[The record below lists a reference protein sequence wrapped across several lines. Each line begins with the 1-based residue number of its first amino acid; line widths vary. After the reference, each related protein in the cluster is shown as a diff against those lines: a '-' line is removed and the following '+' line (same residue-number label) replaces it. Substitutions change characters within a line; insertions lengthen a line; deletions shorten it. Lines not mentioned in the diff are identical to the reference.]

1 MSDPKRFEDWNQVD
15 CNECARYWDSS
26 CDGVSKGS
34 EKPCNSYIATRDI
47 VLPEKIKR
55 LETRFMWLEW
65 AMIFELVLFILFIT
79 LMGGV

>member
-1 MSDPKRFEDWNQVD
+1 MTDSKRFEDWEQVD
-15 CNECARYWDSS
+15 CNKCARYYDSS
-26 CDGVSKGS
+26 CDGVEKGS
-34 EKPCNSYIATRDI
+34 KKPCNSYIATRDI

-65 AMIFELVLFILFIT
+65 AMIIELILFILFIT

>member
-1 MSDPKRFEDWNQVD
+1 VSDPKRFEDWEQVD

-55 LETRFMWLEW
+55 LEIRFMWLEW
-65 AMIFELVLFILFIT
+65 AMIIELVLFILFIT

>member
-1 MSDPKRFEDWNQVD
+1 MSDPKRFEDWEEVD
-15 CNECARYWDSS
+15 CNKCGRYWDSS

-34 EKPCNSYIATRDI
+34 EKPCNSYIATRGI

-65 AMIFELVLFILFIT
+65 VMIIELVLFILFIT

>member
-1 MSDPKRFEDWNQVD
+1 MSDPKRFEDWEQVNCNQ
-15 CNECARYWDSS
+15 CGRYYDNS

-34 EKPCNSYIATRDI
+34 KKPCNSYVATRDI

-65 AMIFELVLFILFIT
+65 AMILELVLFILFIT